1 MSSLLSERTDPGTSR
16 IKDISGPEA
25 VRLMEMGLTPGSK
38 IKVVRTAPMGFP
50 IEIKVRGYLLSLRES
65 EAKCITLE

>member
-1 MSSLLSERTDPGTSR
+1 MSSLLSECKNPGKSR
-16 IKDISGPEA
+16 IKDISGPES

-38 IKVVRTAPMGFP
+38 IELVRAAPMGFP

-65 EAKCITLE
+65 EAECITIE